1 MNKKTLKQA
10 LSITVLIL
18 SSVHFAYAQ
27 KAPEWVL
34 PTTPF
39 NEAETAKLMERG
51 TATIQGTA
59 TLKKKGKDN
68 FGVKGSQILLFPVTP
83 YFTEFLEL
91 KKKFNS
97 RKKQA
102 TMGRIAFT
110 YRAEGRFV
118 DDKGS
123 FRFTNLKPG
132 KYYIIS
138 WISFARQKTTAVQTG
153 TSTSYNVYGYVLGS
167 SPIYED
173 YQYDVF
179 IENEVSGFVDVKE
192 AGAVMNVVVSN

>member
-1 MNKKTLKQA
+1 MKTLPKI
-10 LSITVLIL
+10 LSINLLLFLCCSI
-18 SSVHFAYAQ
+18 AYAQ
-27 KAPEWVL
+27 KAPQWVL

-39 NEAETAKLMERG
+39 NEAETARLMERG
-51 TATIQGTA
+51 SATIEGTA

-83 YFTEFLEL
+83 YLTEFLEL

-102 TMGRIAFT
+102 TMSPVAFT
-110 YRAEGRFV
+110 YRIEGRFL
-118 DDKGS
+118 DDKGT
-123 FRFTNLKPG
+123 FQFTNLKPG

-138 WISFARQKTTAVQTG
+138 WIAFARQKTVAVQTG
-153 TSTSYNVYGYVLGS
+153 TSTSYNVYGYALGS

-173 YQYDVF
+173 HHYDVF
-179 IENEVSGFVDVKE
+179 IENEVNGFVEVKE
-192 AGAVMNVVVSN
+192 AGAVVNVMVSN

>member
-1 MNKKTLKQA
+1 MLKI
-10 LSITVLIL
+10 LLINL
-18 SSVHFAYAQ
+18 LLFLGGNLANAQ
-27 KAPEWVL
+27 RTPEWVL
-34 PTTPF
+34 PSTPF
-39 NEAETAKLMERG
+39 NEVETSKLMEKG

-91 KKKFNS
+91 KKKFNN

-102 TMGRIAFT
+102 TMSPVAFT
-110 YRAEGRFV
+110 YRVEGRFL
-118 DDKGS
+118 DDKGT
-123 FRFTNLKPG
+123 FQFTNLKPG

-138 WISFARQKTTAVQTG
+138 WIAFARQKTVAVQTG
-153 TSTSYNVYGYVLGS
+153 TSTSYNVYGYALGS

-173 YQYDVF
+173 QHYDVF
-179 IENEVSGFVDVKE
+179 IENEVRGFVEVKQ
-192 AGAVMNVVVSN
+192 AGEVLNVVISN

>member
-1 MNKKTLKQA
+1 MNRRILKV
-10 LSITVLIL
+10 LSVKLL
-18 SSVHFAYAQ
+18 LLLCSHMAYAQ

-34 PTTPF
+34 PTTAF
-39 NEAETAKLMERG
+39 NEVETAKLMEKG

-59 TLKKKGKDN
+59 ALKKKGKDN
-68 FGVKGSQILLFPVTP
+68 FGVKGSQILLFPVTS

-102 TMGRIAFT
+102 TMSNVAFT
-110 YRAEGRFV
+110 YRVEGRFT

-123 FRFTNLKPG
+123 FQFTDLKPG

-138 WISFARQKTTAVQTG
+138 WIAFARQKTVAVQTG

-179 IENEVSGFVDVKE
+179 IENEISGFVDVKE
-192 AGAVMNVVVSN
+192 PGAVMNVTVHN

>member
-1 MNKKTLKQA
+1 MNKKILQA
-10 LSITVLIL
+10 LSVILLIL
-18 SSVHFAYAQ
+18 LSALTSFAQ

-39 NEAETAKLMERG
+39 NEAETAKLMEKG

-102 TMGRIAFT
+102 SMSRTAFT
-110 YRAEGRFV
+110 YRVEGRFV
-118 DDKGS
+118 DDKGT
-123 FRFTNLKPG
+123 FQFTNLKPG

-138 WISFARQKTTAVQTG
+138 WIAFARQKTVAVQTG
-153 TSTSYNVYGYVLGS
+153 TSTSYNVYGYALGS

-173 YQYDVF
+173 QHYDVF
-179 IENEVSGFVDVKE
+179 IENEVSGFVEVKDP
-192 AGAVMNVVVSN
+192 AGVMNVVISN

>member
-1 MNKKTLKQA
+1 MLK
-10 LSITVLIL
+10 IL
-18 SSVHFAYAQ
+18 SLNWLLFLGGNIAYAQ
-27 KAPEWVL
+27 KTPEWVL

-39 NEAETAKLMERG
+39 NEAETARLMEKG
-51 TATIQGTA
+51 TATIRGTA
-59 TLKKKGKDN
+59 TLKKRGKDN

-102 TMGRIAFT
+102 TMGPVAFT
-110 YRAEGRFV
+110 YRVEGRFI
-118 DDKGS
+118 DDKGT
-123 FRFTNLKPG
+123 FQFTNLKPG

-138 WISFARQKTTAVQTG
+138 WIAFARQKTVAVQTG
-153 TSTSYNVYGYVLGS
+153 TSTSYNVYGYALAS

-173 YQYDVF
+173 YHYDVF
-179 IENEVSGFVDVKE
+179 IENEVSGYVDVKQD
-192 AGAVMNVVVSN
+192 GTVMNVVISN

>member
-1 MNKKTLKQA
+1 MNKKIIPA
-10 LSITVLIL
+10 LLITVLVLL
-18 SSVHFAYAQ
+18 SIHSVYAQ

-34 PTTPF
+34 PTTSF
-39 NEAETAKLMERG
+39 NEAETAKLMEKG
-51 TATIQGTA
+51 TSTIQGTA
-59 TLKKKGKDN
+59 VLKKKGKDN

-91 KKKFNS
+91 KKKYNS

-102 TMGRIAFT
+102 TMSRNAFT
-110 YRAEGRFV
+110 YRVEGRFV
-118 DDKGS
+118 DEKGT
-123 FRFTNLKPG
+123 FQFTNLKPG
-132 KYYIIS
+132 KYYVIS
-138 WISFARQKTTAVQTG
+138 WISFAKQKTTAVQTG

-192 AGAVMNVVVSN
+192 ANSVINVVVSN

>member
-1 MNKKTLKQA
+1 MNKKIPQA
-10 LSITVLIL
+10 LSIAVLL
-18 SSVHFAYAQ
+18 LLYVHISYAQ

-39 NEAETAKLMERG
+39 NEPETAKLMEKG

-59 TLKKKGKDN
+59 LLKKKGKDN

-102 TMGRIAFT
+102 TMSREAFT
-110 YRAEGRFV
+110 YRVEGRFI
-118 DDKGS
+118 DEKGT
-123 FRFTNLKPG
+123 FQFTGLKPG
-132 KYYIIS
+132 KYYVIS

-173 YQYDVF
+173 YHYDVF
-179 IENEVSGFVDVKE
+179 IENEVSSFVDVKE
-192 AGAVMNVVVSN
+192 TGGTVNVVVSN

>member
-1 MNKKTLKQA
+1 MINKRIPK
-10 LSITVLIL
+10 IL
-18 SSVHFAYAQ
+18 LVKMLLLCCSMLVYSQ

-34 PTTPF
+34 PTIPF
-39 NEAETAKLMERG
+39 NEAQTANLMEKG
-51 TATIQGTA
+51 AAIIQGTA

-83 YFTEFLEL
+83 YFTEFLAL

-102 TMGRIAFT
+102 TMSPVAFT
-110 YRAEGRFV
+110 YRVEGRFL
-118 DDKGS
+118 DDKGT
-123 FRFTNLKPG
+123 FQFTNLKPG

-138 WISFARQKTTAVQTG
+138 WIAFARQKTVAVQTG
-153 TSTSYNVYGYVLGS
+153 TSTSYNVYGYALGS

-173 YQYDVF
+173 QHYDVY
-179 IENEVSGFVDVKE
+179 IENEISGFVEVKE
-192 AGAVMNVVVSN
+192 AGAVVNVVVSN

>member
-1 MNKKTLKQA
+1 
-10 LSITVLIL
+10 
-18 SSVHFAYAQ
+18 
-27 KAPEWVL
+27 
-34 PTTPF
+34 
-39 NEAETAKLMERG
+39 MERG
-51 TATIQGTA
+51 SATIEGTA

-102 TMGRIAFT
+102 TMSPVAFT
-110 YRAEGRFV
+110 YRIEGRFL
-118 DDKGS
+118 DDKGT
-123 FRFTNLKPG
+123 FQFTNLKPG

-138 WISFARQKTTAVQTG
+138 WIAFARQKTVAVQTG
-153 TSTSYNVYGYVLGS
+153 TSTSYNVYGYALGS

-173 YQYDVF
+173 HHYDVF
-179 IENEVSGFVDVKE
+179 IENEVSGFVEVKE
-192 AGAVMNVVVSN
+192 AGAVVNVTVSN

>member
-1 MNKKTLKQA
+1 MLA
-10 LSITVLIL
+10 IAVLLLLSVQG
-18 SSVHFAYAQ
+18 SYAQ

-34 PTTPF
+34 PSTPF
-39 NEAETAKLMERG
+39 NEAETAKLMEKG
-51 TATIQGTA
+51 NATIQGIA
-59 TLKKKGKDN
+59 KLKKKGKDN

-91 KKKFNS
+91 KKKYNS

-102 TMGRIAFT
+102 TMGRTAFT
-110 YRAEGRFV
+110 YRVEGRFI
-118 DDKGS
+118 DEKGT
-123 FRFTNLKPG
+123 FQFTGLKPG

-153 TSTSYNVYGYVLGS
+153 TNTSYNVYGYVLGS

-173 YQYDVF
+173 YHYDVF
-179 IENEVSGFVDVKE
+179 IENEVSGFVDVTE
-192 AGAVMNVVVSN
+192 TNGVVNVVVSN

>member
-1 MNKKTLKQA
+1 MNIKIPQV
-10 LSITVLIL
+10 LSIAVLL
-18 SSVHFAYAQ
+18 LLLVQGSYAQ
-27 KAPEWVL
+27 QTPEWVL
-34 PTTPF
+34 PSTPF
-39 NEAETAKLMERG
+39 NEAETAKLMEKG
-51 TATIQGTA
+51 NATIQGTA
-59 TLKKKGKDN
+59 KLKKKGKDN

-91 KKKFNS
+91 KKKYNS

-102 TMGRIAFT
+102 TMGRTAFT
-110 YRAEGRFV
+110 YRVEGRFI
-118 DDKGS
+118 DDKGT
-123 FRFTNLKPG
+123 FQFTGLKPG

-173 YQYDVF
+173 YHYDVF
-179 IENEVSGFVDVKE
+179 IENEVSGFVDVT
-192 AGAVMNVVVSN
+192 ATDGVVNVVVSN

>member
-1 MNKKTLKQA
+1 MNKKILEVLSVTLLVL
-10 LSITVLIL
+10 LSIQT
-18 SSVHFAYAQ
+18 SFAQ
-27 KAPEWVL
+27 KTPEWVL

-39 NEAETAKLMERG
+39 NEAETAKLMEKG

-91 KKKFNS
+91 KKKYNS

-102 TMGRIAFT
+102 TMGPTAFT
-110 YRAEGRFV
+110 YRVEGRFV
-118 DDKGS
+118 DDKGT
-123 FRFTNLKPG
+123 FLFTNLKPG

-138 WISFARQKTTAVQTG
+138 WIAFARQKTVAVQTG

-173 YQYDVF
+173 QHYDVF
-179 IENEVSGFVDVKE
+179 IENEVSGFVDVKDA
-192 AGAVMNVVVSN
+192 AGVMNVIISN

>member
-1 MNKKTLKQA
+1 MKTLPKI
-10 LSITVLIL
+10 LSINLLLFLCCNI
-18 SSVHFAYAQ
+18 AYAQ
-27 KAPEWVL
+27 KAPQWVL

-39 NEAETAKLMERG
+39 NEAETARLMERG
-51 TATIQGTA
+51 SATIEGTA

-102 TMGRIAFT
+102 TMSPVAFT
-110 YRAEGRFV
+110 YRIEGRFL
-118 DDKGS
+118 DDKGT
-123 FRFTNLKPG
+123 FQFTNLKPG

-138 WISFARQKTTAVQTG
+138 WIAFARQKTVAVQTG
-153 TSTSYNVYGYVLGS
+153 TSTSYNVYGYALGS

-173 YQYDVF
+173 YHYDVF
-179 IENEVSGFVDVKE
+179 IENEVSGFVEVKE
-192 AGAVMNVVVSN
+192 ASAVVNVTVSN

>member
-1 MNKKTLKQA
+1 MKTLPKI
-10 LSITVLIL
+10 LSINLLLFLCCSI
-18 SSVHFAYAQ
+18 AYAQ
-27 KAPEWVL
+27 KAPQWVL

-39 NEAETAKLMERG
+39 NEAETARLMERG
-51 TATIQGTA
+51 SATIEGTA

-102 TMGRIAFT
+102 TMSPVAFT
-110 YRAEGRFV
+110 YRIEGRFL
-118 DDKGS
+118 DDKGT
-123 FRFTNLKPG
+123 FQFTNLKPG

-138 WISFARQKTTAVQTG
+138 WIAFARQKTVAVQTG
-153 TSTSYNVYGYVLGS
+153 TSTSYNVYGYALGS

-173 YQYDVF
+173 YHYDVF
-179 IENEVSGFVDVKE
+179 IENEVSGFVEVKE
-192 AGAVMNVVVSN
+192 AGAVVNVMVSN

>member
-1 MNKKTLKQA
+1 MNKKFIQA
-10 LSITVLIL
+10 LSITVLVLL
-18 SSVHFAYAQ
+18 SIHSAYAQ

-34 PTTPF
+34 PTTSF
-39 NEAETAKLMERG
+39 NEAETAKLMEKG
-51 TATIQGTA
+51 TSTIQGTA

-91 KKKFNS
+91 KKKYNS

-102 TMGRIAFT
+102 TMSRNAFT
-110 YRAEGRFV
+110 YRVEGRFV
-118 DDKGS
+118 DEKGT
-123 FRFTNLKPG
+123 FQFTNLKPG
-132 KYYIIS
+132 KYYVIS
-138 WISFARQKTTAVQTG
+138 WISFAKQKTTAVQTG

-192 AGAVMNVVVSN
+192 ANSVINVVVSN

>member
-1 MNKKTLKQA
+1 MTIRIPQMLA
-10 LSITVLIL
+10 IAVLLLLSVQG
-18 SSVHFAYAQ
+18 SYAQ

-34 PTTPF
+34 PSTPF
-39 NEAETAKLMERG
+39 NEAETAKLMEKG
-51 TATIQGTA
+51 NATIQGIA
-59 TLKKKGKDN
+59 KLKKKGKDN

-91 KKKFNS
+91 KKKYNS

-102 TMGRIAFT
+102 TMGRTAFT
-110 YRAEGRFV
+110 YRVEGRFI
-118 DDKGS
+118 DEKGT
-123 FRFTNLKPG
+123 FQFTGLKPG

-153 TSTSYNVYGYVLGS
+153 TNTSYNVYGYVLGS

-173 YQYDVF
+173 YHYDVF
-179 IENEVSGFVDVKE
+179 IENEVSGFVDVTE
-192 AGAVMNVVVSN
+192 TNGVVNVVVSN

>member
-1 MNKKTLKQA
+1 MLKA
-10 LSITVLIL
+10 LSIIFFLLLCNQITY
-18 SSVHFAYAQ
+18 SQ
-27 KAPEWVL
+27 KAPEWVF
-34 PTTPF
+34 PTTSF
-39 NEAETAKLMERG
+39 NEVETAKLMEKG

-102 TMGRIAFT
+102 TMSRTAFT
-110 YRAEGRFV
+110 YRVEGRFI
-118 DDKGS
+118 DDKGT
-123 FRFTNLKPG
+123 FQFTNLKPG

-138 WISFARQKTTAVQTG
+138 WIAFARQKTTAVQTG

-173 YQYDVF
+173 YHYDVF
-179 IENEVSGFVDVKE
+179 IENEISGFVDVKE
-192 AGAVMNVVVSN
+192 PGTVTNVLVSNSK

>member
-1 MNKKTLKQA
+1 MNRKKLQA
-10 LSITVLIL
+10 LSVTLLVLL
-18 SSVHFAYAQ
+18 SVQTSFAQ

-39 NEAETAKLMERG
+39 NEAETAKLMEKG
-51 TATIQGTA
+51 MATVQGTA

-91 KKKFNS
+91 KKKYNS

-102 TMGRIAFT
+102 TMGPVPFT
-110 YRAEGRFV
+110 YRIEGRFV
-118 DDKGS
+118 DDKGT
-123 FRFTNLKPG
+123 FQFTNLKPG

-138 WISFARQKTTAVQTG
+138 WIAFARQKTVAVQTG

-173 YQYDVF
+173 QHYDVF
-179 IENEVSGFVDVKE
+179 IENEVSGFVDVKDA
-192 AGAVMNVVVSN
+192 AGVMNVIISN

>member
-1 MNKKTLKQA
+1 MNKKILQA
-10 LSITVLIL
+10 LSITLLLLLCIQI
-18 SSVHFAYAQ
+18 SYAQ

-34 PTTPF
+34 PATPF
-39 NEAETAKLMERG
+39 NEEETAKLMEQG

-59 TLKKKGKDN
+59 MLKKKGKDN
-68 FGVKGSQILLFPVTP
+68 FSPKGGQILLFPVTP
-83 YFTEFLEL
+83 YFTEFLGL
-91 KKKFNS
+91 KKKYNS

-102 TMGRIAFT
+102 TMSHTAFT
-110 YRAEGRFV
+110 YRVEGRFI

-123 FRFTNLKPG
+123 FQFANLKPG
-132 KYYIIS
+132 RYYIIS

-153 TSTSYNVYGYVLGS
+153 TSTSYNVYGYILGS

-173 YQYDVF
+173 YHYDVY

>member
-1 MNKKTLKQA
+1 MHKKTLKG
-10 LSITVLIL
+10 LSICLLLLWCT
-18 SSVHFAYAQ
+18 HMAFAQ
-27 KAPEWVL
+27 KAPEWIL

-39 NEAETAKLMERG
+39 NELETARLMEKG
-51 TATIQGTA
+51 KAIIQGKA
-59 TLKKKGKDN
+59 TLIKKGKDN

-91 KKKFNS
+91 KKKYNS

-102 TMGRIAFT
+102 TMSPVAFT
-110 YRAEGRFV
+110 YRVEGRFL
-118 DDKGS
+118 DEKGT
-123 FRFTNLKPG
+123 FQFTNLKPG

-138 WISFARQKTTAVQTG
+138 WIAFGRQKTVAVQTG

-173 YQYDVF
+173 RHYEVY
-179 IENEVSGFVDVKE
+179 IENEISGFVDVKE
-192 AGAVMNVVVSN
+192 PGAVINVVVSN